1 MALRGFYP
9 SSRSLFVPCAPA
21 EACQGGVNSSVLLVS
36 DSVAGCGPNYSGLRC
51 AECRSGSYR
60 RGGRCHT
67 CPNTAWLLFLSFA
80 FAIVAVVGAAV
91 YLSRKRVNLA
101 GLSVGVVRA
110 WLCVAVVVVGSVA
123 VVVVVAVAAF
133 TVCAAQRT
141 RLNSH
146 VRVRVG
152 VVGRGESTCG

>member
-1 MALRGFYP
+1 VAIRGFYP
-9 SSRSLFVPCAPA
+9 SSRSLFVPCAPS

-60 RGGRCHT
+60 RGGRCHP

-80 FAIVAVVGAAV
+80 FAIVAAVGAAV

-110 WLCVAVVVVGSVA
+110 CCLLFLSLLQVLLLSLLWLLLPPSQSVL
-123 VVVVVAVAAF
+123 
-133 TVCAAQRT
+133 R
-141 RLNSH
+141 N
-146 VRVRVG
+146 
-152 VVGRGESTCG
+152 GRG